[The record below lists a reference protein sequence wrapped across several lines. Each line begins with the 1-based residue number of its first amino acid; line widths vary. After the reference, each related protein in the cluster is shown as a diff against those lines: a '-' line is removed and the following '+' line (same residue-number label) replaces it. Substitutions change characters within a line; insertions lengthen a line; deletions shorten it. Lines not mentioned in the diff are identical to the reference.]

1 MAAEVILSAKHGQGQ
16 DMHKA
21 LIFAA
26 ITAAA
31 AGPTSAAAR
40 APVYSADIVRTAFGI
55 PHINARDWR
64 GIGYGVAYA
73 YAQDNLCLLAEEFA
87 TVAGERS
94 RHFGGAAKATL
105 GFEPVD
111 NLTSDLFFRSAID
124 LAALRRGVR
133 AMAPEQVQLSA
144 GYIAG
149 YNRLLR
155 DLGPAG
161 VPAACRAKAWVRPIT
176 SDDMLRLTEKQML
189 LASSLNFAGALVAA
203 QPPGTT
209 PVATNGSLPEAHS
222 TGVGS
227 NGWAFGGDVTEDGRG
242 LLVGNPH
249 FPWVGPSRFWQM
261 HVTIPG
267 KLDAMGAGI
276 AGSPIPTI
284 GFNKDVAWTHTV
296 TAAQHFTLY
305 QLKLDP
311 ADPTR
316 YLVDGKSVKMTAQTV
331 TLPAVGPAPAVT
343 RTFYS
348 TQFGRVIAMP
358 AIGAAWSKTTAF
370 TLRDANQGNQRG
382 ISTWIAYDTARNVG
396 EIRAAAERTLGVPWV
411 NTIAADRFGN
421 VLHADVTAVPNVSA
435 AMARDCATPL
445 SRVIGARAVLLD
457 GSRSACA
464 WQNVPGTPIPGLM
477 PASDQAVYARRD
489 YVANSNDNYWL
500 SNASA
505 PYAQLSPILGSWGT
519 ARSLRT
525 RSGLTEIAR
534 ALAQGKLTR
543 DRVQDMVFANHSL
556 AAELALAPVL
566 ALCRDKAVVAAAC
579 AALAQWDRKFDLTS
593 RGAYLFQT
601 FWLKARTTPGL
612 WSVAFDAADPV
623 NTPRGLVT
631 SGAPGEALVAALKGA
646 ADKLEVQ
653 KIALDAPWGDVQFA
667 NNGLG
672 QIPIHGADG
681 ALGVLNVQMSEPVKG
696 GIVPRHG
703 SSYVQIV
710 GFDETGPV
718 ADAVL
723 SYSQSSDPL
732 SPHFADQTRL
742 YSAKRWHRLP
752 FTPAQIAADGPGAAL
767 RISE

>member
-1 MAAEVILSAKHGQGQ
+1 MRKT
-16 DMHKA
+16 

-31 AGPTSAAAR
+31 AGSTSAAAR
-40 APVYSADIVRTAFGI
+40 APVYSASIVRTALGI
-55 PHINARDWR
+55 PHITARDWR

-73 YAQDNLCLLAEEFA
+73 YGQDNLCLLAEEFA
-87 TVAGERS
+87 TVAGQRS
-94 RHFGGAAKATL
+94 QNFGAGAKAVL

-111 NLTSDLFFRSAID
+111 NQTSDLFFRSAID
-124 LAALRRGVR
+124 LPALRRGAR
-133 AMAPEQVQLSA
+133 TMAPEQTQLSA
-144 GYIAG
+144 GYVAG

-155 DLGPAG
+155 DLGTAG
-161 VPAACRAKAWVRPIT
+161 VPASCRGKAWVRPIT
-176 SDDMLRLTEKQML
+176 GDDMLRLTEKQML

-203 QPPGTT
+203 QPPGAP
-209 PVATNGSLPEAHS
+209 PVADNGGLPEAHP
-222 TGVGS
+222 TGIGS
-227 NGWAFGGDVTEDGRG
+227 NGWAFGGDVTEDSRG
-242 LLVGNPH
+242 MLVGNPH
-249 FPWVGPSRFWQM
+249 FPWTGPSRFWEM

-311 ADPTR
+311 ADPTA
-316 YLVDGKSVKMTAQTV
+316 YLVDGKSVKMTAQSV

-348 TQFGRVIAMP
+348 TRFGRVIAMP
-358 AIGAAWSKTTAF
+358 AIGAAWSRTTAF

-382 ISTWIAYDTARNVG
+382 IGTWIAYDTARNVG
-396 EIRAAAERTLGVPWV
+396 DIRAAAERSLGIPWV

-445 SRVIGARAVLLD
+445 SRVVAARAVLLD
-457 GSRSACA
+457 GSRSACM
-464 WQNVPGTPIPGLM
+464 WQTAAGTPAPGLM
-477 PASDQAVYARRD
+477 PAGDQAVYARRD

-500 SNASA
+500 SNAGA
-505 PYAQLSPILGSWGT
+505 PYRQLSPILGSWGT
-519 ARSLRT
+519 PRSLRT
-525 RSGLTEIAR
+525 RSGLTEISR

-543 DRVQDMVFANHSL
+543 ARVQDMVFANHSL

-566 ALCRDKAVVAAAC
+566 ALCRDKADVAAAC
-579 AALAQWDRKFDLTS
+579 AALGQWDGKFDLTS

-612 WSVAFDAADPV
+612 WSVPFDAADAV

-646 ADKLEVQ
+646 ADALAAQ
-653 KIALDAPWGDVQFA
+653 HIALDAPWGEVQFA
-667 NNGLG
+667 IDGDRH
-672 QIPIHGADG
+672 IPVHGADG
-681 ALGVLNVQMSEPVKG
+681 AVGILNVQMSEPVAG

-710 GFDETGPV
+710 GFDDAGPV

-723 SYSQSSDPL
+723 SYSQSSDPA

-742 YSAKRWHRLP
+742 YSAKQWHRLP
-752 FTPAQIAADGPGAAL
+752 FTPAQIAADSPGAVL

>member
-1 MAAEVILSAKHGQGQ
+1 MR
-16 DMHKA
+16 KA

-26 ITAAA
+26 VTAVT
-31 AGPTSAAAR
+31 AGSTSAAAR
-40 APVYSADIVRTAFGI
+40 APAYSASIVRTALGI
-55 PHINARDWR
+55 PHITASDWR

-94 RHFGGAAKATL
+94 RHFGAGAKAVL

-111 NLTSDLFFRSAID
+111 NLTSDFFFRSAID
-124 LAALRRGVR
+124 IAALRRGAR

-144 GYIAG
+144 GYVAG

-161 VPAACRAKAWVRPIT
+161 VPAGCRGKAWVRAIT
-176 SDDMLRLTEKQML
+176 GDDMLRLTEKQML

-203 QPPGTT
+203 QPPVAAPGAA
-209 PVATNGSLPEAHS
+209 PVAANIGLPDAHA
-222 TGVGS
+222 TGIGS
-227 NGWAFGGDVTEDGRG
+227 NGWAFGSDVTEDGRG

-249 FPWVGPSRFWQM
+249 FPWAGPSRFWQM

-331 TLPAVGPAPAVT
+331 TLPAAGPAPAVT
-343 RTFYS
+343 RTFSS
-348 TQFGRVIAMP
+348 TRFGRVIAMP

-382 ISTWIAYDTARNVG
+382 IGTWIAYDTARNVG
-396 EIRAAAERTLGVPWV
+396 EIRAAAERSLGIPWV

-457 GSRSACA
+457 GSRAACM
-464 WQNVPGTPIPGLM
+464 WQTAPGTPAPGLM

-500 SNASA
+500 SNAGA
-505 PYAQLSPILGSWGT
+505 PYRQLSPILGSWGT
-519 ARSLRT
+519 QRSLRT
-525 RSGLTEIAR
+525 RSGLTEITR

-543 DRVQDMVFANHSL
+543 ARVQDMVFANHSL

-566 ALCRDKAVVAAAC
+566 ALCRDGAEPSASVAAAC
-579 AALAQWDRKFDLTS
+579 AALAQWDGKFDVTS

-601 FWLKARTTPGL
+601 FWLKARSTPGL
-612 WSVAFDAADPV
+612 WTTAFDAADPV
-623 NTPRGLVT
+623 DTPRGLVT
-631 SGAPGEALVAALKGA
+631 SGAPGAALIVALKA
-646 ADKLEVQ
+646 AANQLAAQ
-653 KIALDAPWGDVQFA
+653 HLALDAPWGEVQFA
-667 NNGLG
+667 LNGAEH
-672 QIPIHGADG
+672 IPVHGADG
-681 ALGVLNVQMSEPVKG
+681 ALGVLNVQMSDPAPAGTTPG

-710 GFDETGPV
+710 GFDDAGPV

-723 SYSQSSDPL
+723 SYSQSSDPA
-732 SPHFADQTRL
+732 SPHFADQISRYASGQL
-742 YSAKRWHRLP
+742 RPVYFYADEL
-752 FTPAQIAADGPGAAL
+752 AAHIERRYHPGG
-767 RISE
+767 

>member
-1 MAAEVILSAKHGQGQ
+1 MRT
-16 DMHKA
+16 A

-26 ITAAA
+26 VTAAA
-31 AGPTSAAAR
+31 AGSTSAAAR
-40 APVYSADIVRTAFGI
+40 APAYSASIVRTALGI
-55 PHINARDWR
+55 PHITASDWR

-94 RHFGGAAKATL
+94 RHFGAGGKATL

-111 NLTSDLFFRSAID
+111 NLTSDLFFRSAIN
-124 LAALRRGVR
+124 LAALRRGAR

-144 GYIAG
+144 GYVAG

-161 VPAACRAKAWVRPIT
+161 VPAACQGKAWVRAIT
-176 SDDMLRLTEKQML
+176 GDDMLRLTEKQML

-203 QPPGTT
+203 QPPGTAA
-209 PVATNGSLPEAHS
+209 VAANGSLPEAHP
-222 TGVGS
+222 TGIGS
-227 NGWAFGGDVTEDGRG
+227 NGWAFGSDVTEDGRG

-249 FPWVGPSRFWQM
+249 FPWAGPSRFWQM

-331 TLPAVGPAPAVT
+331 ILPAAGPATAVT

-382 ISTWIAYDTARNVG
+382 IGTWIAYDTARNVG
-396 EIRAAAERTLGVPWV
+396 EIRAAAERSLGIPWV

-445 SRVIGARAVLLD
+445 SRVIAGRAVLLD
-457 GSRSACA
+457 GSRAACM
-464 WQNVPGTPIPGLM
+464 WQTAPGTPAPGLM

-500 SNASA
+500 SNAGA
-505 PYAQLSPILGSWGT
+505 PYRQLSPILGSWGT
-519 ARSLRT
+519 QRSLRT
-525 RSGLTEIAR
+525 RSGLTEITR

-543 DRVQDMVFANHSL
+543 ARVQDMVFANHSL

-566 ALCRDKAVVAAAC
+566 ALCRGGAEPSASVAAAC
-579 AALAQWDRKFDLTS
+579 AALAQWDGKFDVTS

-601 FWLKARTTPGL
+601 FWLKARSTPGL
-612 WSVAFDAADPV
+612 WTTAFDAADPV

-631 SGAPGEALVAALKGA
+631 SGAPGAALIAALKA
-646 ADKLEVQ
+646 AANQLAAQ
-653 KIALDAPWGDVQFA
+653 HIALDAPWGEVQFA
-667 NNGLG
+667 LNGADH
-672 QIPIHGADG
+672 IPVHGADG
-681 ALGVLNVQMSEPVKG
+681 ALGVLNVQMSEPVAG

-710 GFDETGPV
+710 GFDATGPV

-723 SYSQSSDPL
+723 SYSQSSDPA

-742 YSAKRWHRLP
+742 YSAKQWHRLP
-752 FTPAQIAADGPGAAL
+752 FTPAQIAADNPGEVL